1 LSEDKSFTQDVVKH
15 IDVDMIS
22 LHDYSKSKE
31 NAEDSLPTLLNDLN
45 KLVDDEIEIVYFT
58 PKEITIFQVLH
69 FFNFHFHQLIVICTI
84 NIIIII
90 NNLGNKQKI
99 KKAYWFNKYCL

>member
-1 LSEDKSFTQDVVKH
+1 LQAEKLNEDKSFSQDVIKH

-31 NAEDSLPTLLNDLN
+31 TVEDSLPTLLNDLN

-58 PKEITIFQVLH
+58 PQEITIFQVLCDI
-69 FFNFHFHQLIVICTI
+69 FLFYSISSYVYTI
-84 NIIIII
+84 NIIE
-90 NNLGNKQKI
+90 
-99 KKAYWFNKYCL
+99 

>member
-1 LSEDKSFTQDVVKH
+1 MNRFVYLYLFLQAEKLNEDISFSQDVIKH

-31 NAEDSLPTLLNDLN
+31 TVEDSLPTLLNDLN

-58 PKEITIFQVLH
+58 PQEITIFQVLK
-69 FFNFHFHQLIVICTI
+69 L
-84 NIIIII
+84 
-90 NNLGNKQKI
+90 
-99 KKAYWFNKYCL
+99 

>member
-1 LSEDKSFTQDVVKH
+1 MVKH

-45 KLVDDEIEIVYFT
+45 KLSDEIEILCFK
-58 PKEITIFQVLH
+58 PQKITIFQV
-69 FFNFHFHQLIVICTI
+69 FNYRF
-84 NIIIII
+84 
-90 NNLGNKQKI
+90 
-99 KKAYWFNKYCL
+99 

>member
-31 NAEDSLPTLLNDLN
+31 NAEDSLPKLLNDLN

-58 PKEITIFQVLH
+58 PKEITIFQVL
-69 FFNFHFHQLIVICTI
+69 NF
-84 NIIIII
+84 
-90 NNLGNKQKI
+90 
-99 KKAYWFNKYCL
+99 